1 MIDET
6 KIIKRLEK
14 RIDDFIKSYP
24 FKKDSVEV
32 QIVYEFIHMLKKRS
46 RRPKETTGI
55 VINLLITAYNC

>member
-32 QIVYEFIHMLKKRS
+32 QIVYEFIHMLKNEAEDQKKQQVS
-46 RRPKETTGI
+46 
-55 VINLLITAYNC
+55 

>member
-6 KIIKRLEK
+6 KVIKRLEK

-32 QIVYEFIHMLKKRS
+32 QIVHKFIHMLKIEAEDQK
-46 RRPKETTGI
+46 KEQA
-55 VINLLITAYNC
+55 L